1 MGSVYHAFDENLHV
15 DVAVKENLFLTDE
28 YAKQFQ
34 LEASI
39 LAGLRQPNLPRVG
52 DHFTLPGQGQYLVM
66 DYIDGE
72 DLRQR
77 IERLNC
83 LPEKEVILIGAVICD
98 ALTYL
103 HTRPLAVIHR
113 DIKPGNLKITPEGEI
128 YLVDFGLAK
137 IMQDSQATTTGA
149 RAMTPG
155 YSPPEQYGIART
167 DSRSDIYSLGATLY
181 AAMTGIIPEDG
192 LARATGK
199 AQLTPPN
206 QLQPKISRRLSTV
219 IEKALAVEQCDRY
232 QTAEEFKQALLQA
245 GEISQLP
252 QGKILISPPPT
263 DKDPIVTPLS
273 SPLPEVKPGNNNHG
287 QVVPAQS
294 EPASASAEKNSWR
307 WIAIMILIVIAIGT
321 LLLLGTDKRWKASKI
336 LPGFVSNFLSQS
348 ATPAHRASAVVKTTD
363 PATAVKTKKPALVP
377 TIHASPT
384 VTISATPKSS
394 PTPTQTLM
402 PTQTPTP
409 VESPT
414 PVGTPWGG
422 GTGEIAYAS
431 KQDGSMQ
438 VWLMDVN
445 GNQLAKITNMPS
457 GACEPAWA
465 PDGNQLAF
473 IAPCDGRHDEYP
485 GAQIYIVNADGTNQH
500 LMPVDEDPEGDFD
513 PAWSPDGKMIAF
525 TSLRGGAP
533 HIFLFNLVTNA
544 LTQVTNTRYVDR
556 QPFWDPDGSHL
567 AFLRVFLYNQIW
579 WVDVSDLTNLK
590 ETQFSPYN
598 NISDF
603 WPAWSPNGKVVY
615 YSQIQPGSNPVLM
628 SLIVSNRIYGTERRI
643 RPGGPDMSYPIAEV
657 NVSPDGML
665 IAFETWPDGLNHDIY
680 MMDVQGANLRRL
692 TTDPGTDFGPA
703 WRPPVVK
710 P

>member
-1 MGSVYHAFDENLHV
+1 MGSVYRAFDENLQV

-52 DHFTLPGQGQYLVM
+52 DHFIMPGQGQYLVM

-83 LPEKEVILIGAVICD
+83 LPEREVVLIGAVICD

-103 HTRPLAVIHR
+103 HTRPMAVIHR

-137 IMQDSQATTTGA
+137 VMQDSQATTTGA

-167 DSRSDIYSLGATLY
+167 DTRSDIYSLGATLY
-181 AAMTGIIPEDG
+181 AALTGIIPEDG

-206 QLQPKISRRLSTV
+206 QLQPKISRRISAV

-245 GEISQLP
+245 AEISNLP
-252 QGKILISPPPT
+252 QGKILISPPPSV
-263 DKDPIVTPLS
+263 PIPGTS
-273 SPLPEVKPGNNNHG
+273 EISNPLPEILGDNHNHAL
-287 QVVPAQS
+287 PAANHS
-294 EPASASAEKNSWR
+294 EPVSPGPEKNSLW
-307 WIAIMILIVIAIGT
+307 WVAVMVLIVMAIGA
-321 LLLLGTDKRWKASKI
+321 LLLLGTAKKWNTTAM
-336 LPGFVSNFLSQS
+336 LPEFLSNLLSQNP
-348 ATPAHRASAVVKTTD
+348 TPTDHPTVTVKPTKQ
-363 PATAVKTKKPALVP
+363 PTADSPGQPALVTNNTSTP
-377 TIHASPT
+377 TITLSFRPSLSPT
-384 VTISATPKSS
+384 PSLTF
-394 PTPTQTLM
+394 TPTQTPL
-402 PTQTPTP
+402 PSETPTP
-409 VESPT
+409 VATSI
-414 PVGTPWGG
+414 GG
-422 GTGEIAYAS
+422 GMGEIAYAS

-438 VWLMDVN
+438 IWLMDTN
-445 GNQLAKITNMPS
+445 GNQLGKITS
-457 GACEPAWA
+457 IEGGACQPSWS

-473 IAPCDGRHDEYP
+473 TSPCDGRHEQYL
-485 GAQIYIVNADGTNQH
+485 GSQIYIINADGSNSH
-500 LMPVDEDPEGDFD
+500 LLPVPNDPQGDFE
-513 PAWSPDGKMIAF
+513 PAWSPDGKTIAF
-525 TSLRGGAP
+525 TSLRGGAS
-533 HIFLFNLVTNA
+533 HIYLFDLANNV
-544 LTQVTNTRYVDR
+544 LTQVTNSRYIDR
-556 QPFWDPDGSHL
+556 QPFWDPDGTHL
-567 AFLRVFLYNQIW
+567 AFIRLFLYNQVW
-579 WVDVSDLTNLK
+579 WVDVTDLSHLT
-590 ETQFSPYN
+590 EEQFSPYN
-598 NISDF
+598 NISLY
-603 WPAWSPNGKVVY
+603 WPAWSPTGKIVL
-615 YSQIQPGSNPVLM
+615 YSQLHPGANPILM

-657 NVSPDGML
+657 NISPDGTQL
-665 IAFETWPDGLNHDIY
+665 AFESWPDGLNHDIY
-680 MMDVQGANLRRL
+680 MMDIMGGNLRRL
-692 TTDPGTDFGPA
+692 TTDPGPDINPA
-703 WRPPVVK
+703 WRPGTIK